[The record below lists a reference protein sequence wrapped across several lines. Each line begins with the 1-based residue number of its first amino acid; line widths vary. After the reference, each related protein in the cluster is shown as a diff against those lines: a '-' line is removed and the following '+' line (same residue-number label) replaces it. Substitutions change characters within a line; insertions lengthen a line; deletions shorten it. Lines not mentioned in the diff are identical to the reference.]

1 MVYGLI
7 VDPTDGHVV
16 DEALVTL
23 MRAPHTYTREDIV
36 EISCHGGMVSVTRIL
51 EMAVCQGARLADP
64 GEFTKRAFLNGRL
77 NLDQAEAVL
86 DIINAKTEESMR
98 IAAQQLRGDL
108 TGKLTEI
115 RGQLIELGALVEAYI
130 DFPEDEIDQAS
141 KETVRERLSEAIRDI
156 DMLSASFNEA
166 RFYRDGLSV
175 AIVGRPNAG
184 KSSLLNTLLGKDR
197 AIVTDV
203 PGTTR
208 DLIEDV
214 LNINGLPVRITDTA
228 GIRNSNEVIE
238 QEGIRRSIQAIED
251 ADFVIALFD
260 GSGPLA
266 QEDLD
271 LLALIREKN
280 AVAVISKADLPR
292 MITIERIMTEEKPCL
307 HLSTVTH
314 EGVEELKKTIVESN
328 IGSVGKVH
336 AGVVVTNVR
345 HKTALDGAA
354 GSLNAALALLAQD
367 APLELFAI
375 ELRDALGRIG
385 EITGVITT
393 EEILDRIFSN
403 FCIGK

>member
-1 MVYGLI
+1 
-7 VDPTDGHVV
+7 
-16 DEALVTL
+16 
-23 MRAPHTYTREDIV
+23 
-36 EISCHGGMVSVTRIL
+36 
-51 EMAVCQGARLADP
+51 
-64 GEFTKRAFLNGRL
+64 
-77 NLDQAEAVL
+77 
-86 DIINAKTEESMR
+86 
-98 IAAQQLRGDL
+98 
-108 TGKLTEI
+108 
-115 RGQLIELGALVEAYI
+115 
-130 DFPEDEIDQAS
+130 
-141 KETVRERLSEAIRDI
+141 
-156 DMLSASFNEA
+156 
-166 RFYRDGLSV
+166 
-175 AIVGRPNAG
+175 
-184 KSSLLNTLLGKDR
+184 
-197 AIVTDV
+197 
-203 PGTTR
+203 
-208 DLIEDV
+208 
-214 LNINGLPVRITDTA
+214 
-228 GIRNSNEVIE
+228 VIE
-238 QEGIRRSIQAIED
+238 QEGIRRSIRAIED

-266 QEDLD
+266 QEDFD

-307 HLSTVTH
+307 HLSTVTY
-314 EGVEELKKTIVESN
+314 EGVEELKKTVVESN